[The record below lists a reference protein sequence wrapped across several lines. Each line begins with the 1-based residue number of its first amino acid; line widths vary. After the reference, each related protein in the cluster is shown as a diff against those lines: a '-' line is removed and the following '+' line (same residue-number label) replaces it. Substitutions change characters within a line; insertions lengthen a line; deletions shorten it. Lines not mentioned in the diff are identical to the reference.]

1 MNVPFETVT
10 PAPVDPSA
18 LPFRVRMRDGV
29 RLATDVYL
37 PDGEPTDEPGPTI
50 LVRLPYDKSGTYA
63 SMPLIARYLT
73 GRGYRVVVQ
82 DVRGKFRSEGETLL
96 FVNEVHDG
104 YDTIEWITHQSW
116 SDGIVG
122 MWGDSYYGYTQW
134 AAVASGHRAL
144 RAIAP
149 RVTGTELGQVVD
161 NPDGTRDVEMGIH
174 LGYMATHYVGPD
186 TYEWEPDPDRRPLIA
201 PFEEFFRT
209 LGRRSPSFDIAF
221 PQEVRLRRWPEG
233 HPFDQRAVPVLHTV
247 GWYDNCAPWHWRDI
261 EELARRPDWANQQ
274 YLLVDA
280 IDHENYHLSGA
291 PYDDESTDHALSQ
304 DAFRALVPGYLDPAL
319 DFFDVFLRRQ
329 GSPADLP
336 RVRWRLVHGDEEGF
350 RTEAAWPPADSLAL
364 TLYLS
369 PAAGTV
375 PDGDT
380 PGLLGP
386 TPSEDPGAASWTHD
400 PENPVP
406 SAAPNAFAYLQTNP
420 RLHDWSKRADILVF
434 DAEPTAAALDLAGPV
449 TLDTALTTTGP
460 STDLFAKLLDVHPGG
475 EAELVAHGRVHIDT
489 QDRTLTLSLGHVGY
503 RLRPGHRLRLHLY
516 SSDFPEFVLHPGTD
530 DNPWLATRAERTT
543 QQIQLGGN
551 DGARLNLTVT
561 SAKRPDDLARS

>member
-10 PAPVDPSA
+10 PAPADPAA

-37 PDGEPTDEPGPTI
+37 PDGEAVDEPGPTI

-73 GRGYRVVVQ
+73 RRGYHVAVQ

-104 YDTIEWITHQSW
+104 YDTIEWITHQPW

-186 TYEWEPDPDRRPLIA
+186 TYEWEPDPRRRPLIA

-209 LGRRSPSFDIAF
+209 VGRRSPSFDIAF

-233 HPFDQRAVPVLHTV
+233 HPFEHRAVPVLHTV

-261 EELARRPDWANQQ
+261 QELARRPDWANQQ
-274 YLLVDA
+274 YLLIEP
-280 IDHENYHLSGA
+280 IDHENYRLSGA
-291 PYDDESTDHALSQ
+291 PYDDESRDHALSQ
-304 DAFRALVPGYLDPAL
+304 DAFRALLPAYLEPAL
-319 DFFDVFLRRQ
+319 DFFDVFLRRR
-329 GSPADLP
+329 GSAADLP
-336 RVRWRLVHGDEEGF
+336 RVRWHHVHGEEDDL
-350 RTEAAWPPADSLAL
+350 RTGTVWPPAESRALSLYLAAGTQAPDGATSGL
-364 TLYLS
+364 LS
-369 PAAGTV
+369 PAA
-375 PDGDT
+375 PADT
-380 PGLLGP
+380 
-386 TPSEDPGAASWTHD
+386 GAATWIHD
-400 PENPVP
+400 PEDPVP

-420 RLHDWSKRADILVF
+420 RLHDWSKRDDVLVF
-434 DAEPTAAALDLAGPV
+434 DAEPALTPLDLAGPV
-449 TLDTALTTTGP
+449 SLDITLTTTGP
-460 STDLFAKLLDVHPGG
+460 STDLFAKLLDVHPDG
-475 EAELVAHGRVHIDT
+475 EAELVAHGRVHIDNPA
-489 QDRTLTLSLGHVGY
+489 RRLTLSLGHAGY
-503 RLRPGHRLRLHLY
+503 RLRTGHQLRLHLH
-516 SSDFPEFVLHPGTD
+516 SSDFPEFVIHPGTD
-530 DNPWLATRAERTT
+530 ENPWLAIGGARTA
-543 QQIQLGGN
+543 QQIRLGGTE
-551 DGARLNLTVT
+551 GARLTLTT
-561 SAKRPDDLARS
+561 LPT

>member
-10 PAPVDPSA
+10 PAPVDPTA

-37 PDGEPTDEPGPTI
+37 PEGESVDEPGPTI

-73 GRGYRVVVQ
+73 GRGYRVAVQ

-104 YDTIEWITHQSW
+104 YDTLEWITHQPW

-186 TYEWEPDPDRRPLIA
+186 TYEWEPDPGHRPLIA

-209 LGRRSPSFDIAF
+209 LGRRSPSFDVAF
-221 PQEVRLRRWPEG
+221 PEEVRLRRWPEG
-233 HPFDQRAVPVLHTV
+233 HPFDHRAVPVLHTV

-274 YLLVDA
+274 YLLIDA

-291 PYDDESTDHALSQ
+291 PYDDESRDHALDQ
-304 DAFRALVPGYLDPAL
+304 NAFRALLPGYLDPAL
-319 DFFDVFLRRQ
+319 DFFDIFLRQQ
-329 GSPADLP
+329 GNPADLP
-336 RVRWRLVHGDEEGF
+336 RVRWHLVHGGEEGF
-350 RTEAAWPPADSLAL
+350 RKDAHWPPAGSRVVSLHL
-364 TLYLS
+364 G
-369 PAAGTV
+369 PDAGT

-380 PGLLGP
+380 PGLLSP
-386 TPSEDPGAASWTHD
+386 TPLEIPSAASWTHD
-400 PENPVP
+400 PEDPVP

-420 RLHDWSKRADILVF
+420 RLHEWSKRRDVLVF
-434 DAEPTAAALDLAGPV
+434 DAEPTPAPLDLAGPV
-449 TLDTALTTTGP
+449 SLDIALTTTGP
-460 STDLFAKLLDVHPGG
+460 STHLFAKLLDVHANGD
-475 EAELVAHGRVHIDT
+475 AELVAHGRVHIENPA
-489 QDRTLTLSLGHVGY
+489 RRLTLSLGHAGY
-503 RLRPGHRLRLHLY
+503 RLRTGHRLRLHLH
-516 SSDFPEFVLHPGTD
+516 SSDFPEFVLHPGTGE
-530 DNPWLATRAERTT
+530 NPWLATRGERTT
-543 QQIQLGGN
+543 QRIRLGGA
-551 DGARLNLTVT
+551 DGARLVLTVA
-561 SAKRPDDLARS
+561 SPEH

>member
-10 PAPVDPSA
+10 PAPVDPTA

-37 PDGEPTDEPGPTI
+37 PEGESVDEPGATI

-73 GRGYRVVVQ
+73 GRGYRVAVQ

-104 YDTIEWITHQSW
+104 YDTLEWITHQPW

-186 TYEWEPDPDRRPLIA
+186 TYEWEPNPGHRPLIA
-201 PFEEFFRT
+201 PFEEFFRA
-209 LGRRSPSFDIAF
+209 LGRRSPSFDVAF
-221 PQEVRLRRWPEG
+221 PDEVRLRRWPEG
-233 HPFDQRAVPVLHTV
+233 HPFDHRAVPVLHTV

-291 PYDDESTDHALSQ
+291 PYDDESRDHSLGQ
-304 DAFRALVPGYLDPAL
+304 EAFRALLPGYLDPAL

-336 RVRWRLVHGDEEGF
+336 RVRWHLVHGEEDEF
-350 RTEAAWPPADSLAL
+350 RRDTVWPPTGSHVVNLHLA
-364 TLYLS
+364 
-369 PAAGTV
+369 PDAGRA
-375 PDGDT
+375 DGDH
-380 PGLLGP
+380 PGLLSP
-386 TPSEDPGAASWTHD
+386 TPPESLSAASWTHD
-400 PENPVP
+400 PSDPVP

-420 RLHDWSKRADILVF
+420 RLHEWSKRGDVLVF
-434 DAEPTAAALDLAGPV
+434 DAEPTPAPLDLAGPIS
-449 TLDTALTTTGP
+449 LDIALTTTGP
-460 STDLFAKLLDVHPGG
+460 STDLFAKLLDVHPDGD
-475 EAELVAHGRVHIDT
+475 AELVAHGRVHIDNPVM
-489 QDRTLTLSLGHVGY
+489 RLTLSLGHAGY
-503 RLRPGHRLRLHLY
+503 RLRTGHRLRLHLH

-530 DNPWLATRAERTT
+530 ENPWLATHGERT
-543 QQIQLGGN
+543 IQRIRLGGA
-551 DGARLNLTVT
+551 DGAQLVLTV
-561 SAKRPDDLARS
+561 APPER

>member
-37 PDGEPTDEPGPTI
+37 PDGDAVDEPGPTI

-73 GRGYRVVVQ
+73 RRGYRVAVQ

-116 SDGIVG
+116 SDGIIG

-134 AAVASGHRAL
+134 AAVAGGHRAL

-161 NPDGTRDVEMGIH
+161 NADGTRDVEMGIH

-186 TYEWEPDPDRRPLIA
+186 TYEWEPDPGRRPLIA

-209 LGRRSPSFDIAF
+209 LGRRSPSFDVAF

-233 HPFDQRAVPVLHTV
+233 HPFDHRAVPVLHTV

-261 EELARRPDWANQQ
+261 EELARRSDWANQQ
-274 YLLVDA
+274 YLLIDA

-291 PYDDESTDHALSQ
+291 PYDDGSRDHAFHQ
-304 DAFRALVPGYLDPAL
+304 EAFRALLPGYLDPAL
-319 DFFDVFLRRQ
+319 DFFDVFLRHR
-329 GSPADLP
+329 GSAADLP
-336 RVRWRLVHGDEEGF
+336 RVRWYLVHGEEGDF
-350 RTEAAWPPADSLAL
+350 RTGTVWPPAGSRAL
-364 TLYLS
+364 TLHL
-369 PAAGTV
+369 AAGTEA
-375 PDGDT
+375 PDGNT
-380 PGLLGP
+380 PGLLSPAPPEG
-386 TPSEDPGAASWTHD
+386 TGTASWIHDPGD
-400 PENPVP
+400 PVP
-406 SAAPNAFAYLQTNP
+406 SAAPNAFAYLHTNP
-420 RLHDWSKRADILVF
+420 RLHDWSKRDDVLVF
-434 DAEPTAAALDLAGPV
+434 DAEPTEAPLDLAGPV
-449 TLDTALTTTGP
+449 SLQLTLSTTGP
-460 STDLFAKLLDVHPGG
+460 STDLFAKLLDVHPDG

-489 QDRTLTLSLGHVGY
+489 PGRRLTLSLGHVGY
-503 RLRPGHRLRLHLY
+503 RLRPGHRLRLHLH

-530 DNPWLATRAERTT
+530 ENPWLAIGGARTT
-543 QQIQLGGN
+543 QRIPLGGAE
-551 DGARLNLTVT
+551 GALLTLT
-561 SAKRPDDLARS
+561 AMSPERQEHSGEA